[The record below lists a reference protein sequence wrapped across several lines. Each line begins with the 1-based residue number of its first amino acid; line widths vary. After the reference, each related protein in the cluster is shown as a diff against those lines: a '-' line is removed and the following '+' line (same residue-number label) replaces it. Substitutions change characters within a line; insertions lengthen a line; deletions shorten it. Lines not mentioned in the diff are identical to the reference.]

1 MGQPLPRRGRLPR
14 QQVIEEGRIEQGDH
28 PMSTCGCFPVKI
40 RVAARFLGARVS
52 VVVEISRRSTQPSG
66 QSGPTGANRLSVN

>member
-1 MGQPLPRRGRLPR
+1 MEQPLPRRGRQVR
-14 QQVIEEGRIEQGDH
+14 QQVIEEGKIEQGDN

-52 VVVEISRRSTQPSG
+52 VVALFSRRSTQPSG
-66 QSGPTGANRLSVN
+66 QLGPTGANRLSVN